1 MKKIFLLDDDKNFGS
16 FVCFKNI
23 WLWRYIISGVIIWL
37 GIWNIYVVIYI
48 YGRLKSIF
56 SVLLYKY
63 IKIYG
68 ILVL

>member
-1 MKKIFLLDDDKNFGS
+1 MEVYN
-16 FVCFKNI
+16 
-23 WLWRYIISGVIIWL
+23 ISGVIIWL